1 MYIFVEFVEC
11 KHYLPVMYFIVNICV
26 LYFKVN
32 TILYFNVPRQGGG
45 KSLLP
50 DLIKNGMTCDL
61 RKLHVGDLL
70 WVAREKTQ
78 TEAGKGR

>member
-32 TILYFNVPRQGGG
+32 TILYFNVG
-45 KSLLP
+45 KEEGNPCCPTS
-50 DLIKNGMTCDL
+50 
-61 RKLHVGDLL
+61 
-70 WVAREKTQ
+70 
-78 TEAGKGR
+78 

>member
-32 TILYFNVPRQGGG
+32 TILYFNVG
-45 KSLLP
+45 KEEGNPCCLTS
-50 DLIKNGMTCDL
+50 
-61 RKLHVGDLL
+61 
-70 WVAREKTQ
+70 
-78 TEAGKGR
+78 